1 MTWQAI
7 AGVLRVVVSA
17 CAATVA
23 TALLAAAW
31 VGDPTARLIVAVAA
45 GCVALSLAARIGYG
59 HRAVRAARP
68 NRS

>member
-7 AGVLRVVVSA
+7 VGVLRVVVSA
-17 CAATVA
+17 GAATVA

-31 VGDPTARLIVAVAA
+31 VGDPTARLIVLVAA